1 MFEVKGFVFHHSNG
15 EIHKYPLNN
24 IITTGYEEIHEIMKD
39 MKIKY
44 YILNLKEVNE

>member
-1 MFEVKGFVFHHSNG
+1 MFKAKGFIFHHSNG

-24 IITTGYEEIHEIMKD
+24 IMTTGYEEIHKIIKD

-44 YILNLKEVNE
+44 YMLILKEVKE